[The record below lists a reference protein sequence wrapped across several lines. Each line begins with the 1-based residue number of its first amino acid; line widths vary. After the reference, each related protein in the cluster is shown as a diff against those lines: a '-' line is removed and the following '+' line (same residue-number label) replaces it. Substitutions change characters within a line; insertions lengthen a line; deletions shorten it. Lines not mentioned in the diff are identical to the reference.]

1 MNRASL
7 TTIIVAALSLIATAA
22 HAIELQEFYRGV
34 RAMGMGN
41 AFTAIADDADA
52 VFYNP
57 AGLAHNRRIRFHLF
71 NPKLEASKD
80 GIQTVRSAAGN
91 ASSLDAA
98 AISSFFGKNIYAS
111 ASVFPSI
118 QVPGFV
124 MGYYYGAQLHFVSRN
139 VAMPRVEARYTL
151 DRGVITG
158 FGHEF
163 RGVSRRHYARAGVSL
178 KWLSRQGYEGVIPFS
193 KLATANQVYL
203 KSLIGDS
210 ATGWGVDFGFQYEI
224 PITRNNE
231 IILAA
236 AWHDIGDTSF
246 GNSLKRNPPPS
257 IRNNLAAGG
266 ALVHRIGRFAGQ
278 TADIK
283 FTAEGRHL
291 AQKNVDPRLR
301 THIGAE
307 LTVGDLSVQG
317 GLNQSSLGGGVALD
331 LYFLKVSAVT
341 YGVDNQSYAFMDR
354 ERRYMIQLDLKL
366 DIGGKVMR
374 TKREEDR
381 RRRPREY

>member
-1 MNRASL
+1 MIS
-7 TTIIVAALSLIATAA
+7 TAA

-57 AGLAHNRRIRFHLF
+57 AGLAHNRRVRLHLL

-80 GIQTVRSAAGN
+80 GIESITDLTQSGGGID
-91 ASSLDAA
+91 ASN
-98 AISSFFGKNIYAS
+98 ISSFFGKNVYAS
-111 ASVFPSI
+111 GSVYPSI
-118 QVPGFV
+118 QVPGFAI
-124 MGYYYGAQLHFVSRN
+124 GYYYAGQLHLVSRN
-139 VAMPRVEARYTL
+139 LAMPRVDVRYTL
-151 DRGVITG
+151 DRGVVSG

-163 RGVSRRHYARAGVSL
+163 RGLSRRHYVRAGIGL
-178 KWLSRQGYEGVIPFS
+178 KWLSRQGYEGTIPFS
-193 KLATANQVYL
+193 DLATADKAYL
-203 KSLIGDS
+203 KTLIGSS
-210 ATGWGVDFGFQYEI
+210 ATGWGIDAGFQYEI
-224 PITRNNE
+224 PISRNNE
-231 IILAA
+231 IVLAA

-246 GNSLKRNPPPS
+246 GNSISGRRPPP
-257 IRNNLAAGG
+257 IRNNLAVGG
-266 ALVHRIGRFAGQ
+266 AIVHRLGRFAGQ

-291 AQKNVDPRLR
+291 MQKDVDPRLK

-307 LTVGDLSVQG
+307 FMIGDLSVQG

-331 LYFLKVSAVT
+331 LYFLKASAVT

-354 ERRYMIQLDLKL
+354 ERRYMIQLDFKL
-366 DIGGKVMR
+366 DIGGKKFR
-374 TKREEDR
+374 TMREEDR
-381 RRRPREY
+381 RRRPRVY